1 MKGFNRE
8 AAKKKSSVNGR
19 AIKRGWGGGV
29 KARPLRTLFKTLFFI
44 FLPFINKNYFTLD
57 NLSKYG
63 NIMLKFAG
71 RYFYLLVTIFSKKK
85 AILVQKLWG

>member
-1 MKGFNRE
+1 MLEVIINVPSISRSVLILGKYI
-8 AAKKKSSVNGR
+8 SSYVPVVEKW
-19 AIKRGWGGGV
+19 I
-29 KARPLRTLFKTLFFI
+29 
-44 FLPFINKNYFTLD
+44 YFTLD

-85 AILVQKLWG
+85 GYFSPKIVYSVHQGKYQHCLLS